1 MRNSTIL
8 FIVALLILG
17 WFGAEVF
24 SAQEI
29 CASSCVSLSGLS
41 LWEQVVAVA
50 VLPVL
55 LGIGAFSARKKEKIT
70 SSHQ

>member
-41 LWEQVVAVA
+41 LWEQVIAVA

-55 LGIGAFSARKKEKIT
+55 LAIGAFSARKKERNAP
-70 SSHQ
+70 SHH